1 MLHHFYFSILLA
13 HKRWFTKLKQENQ
26 SELSIRLISSSRW
39 AAMDQGSSKR
49 FDCKVEKKKTQC
61 KQNGGIALDNWNQAN
76 YPEEAWN
83 VRYLFQGRL
92 LQIGDALRNFPL
104 V

>member
-1 MLHHFYFSILLA
+1 
-13 HKRWFTKLKQENQ
+13 
-26 SELSIRLISSSRW
+26 
-39 AAMDQGSSKR
+39 MDQGSSKR

-61 KQNGGIALDNWNQAN
+61 KQNGGIALNNWNQDN

-104 V
+104 D

>member
-49 FDCKVEKKKTQC
+49 FDCKVEEKKTQC
-61 KQNGGIALDNWNQAN
+61 KQNGGIALDNWNQDN

-104 V
+104 D

>member
-61 KQNGGIALDNWNQAN
+61 KQNGGIALDNWNQDN

>member
-61 KQNGGIALDNWNQAN
+61 KQNGGIALDNWNQDN

-104 V
+104 D